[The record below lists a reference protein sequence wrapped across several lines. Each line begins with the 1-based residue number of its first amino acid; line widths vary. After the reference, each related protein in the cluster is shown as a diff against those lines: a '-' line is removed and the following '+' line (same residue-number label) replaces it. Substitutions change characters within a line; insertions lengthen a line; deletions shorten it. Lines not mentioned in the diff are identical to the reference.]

1 MRQQLRHFEQN
12 LNLKSILQETSDN
25 ATLESRDEDRFF
37 FRKEKKGLH
46 ILHWIWS
53 LDGLSKM
60 IENICFVNSEIT
72 WNFEKA
78 SKLDKKLGEEM
89 K

>member
-37 FRKEKKGLH
+37 FFLKRKKRITFLT
-46 ILHWIWS
+46 
-53 LDGLSKM
+53 LDLEFGWTFK
-60 IENICFVNSEIT
+60 N
-72 WNFEKA
+72 
-78 SKLDKKLGEEM
+78 D
-89 K
+89 